1 MMITDHGNN
10 HKEIKL
16 THGKLHV
23 FANDEVFEQ
32 LEPNV
37 YTMADHNLQI
47 PRNVYMSYTPDA
59 HIGVGTCIGTTA
71 VWNMNDGFVSPSIV
85 GSDIGCGMRVHLTS
99 LAKEDIQNKKLRR
112 EMIEAIEKYV
122 PTNERGKSFYK
133 NIRVEKIV
141 TEGIYGLPPQYV
153 PDYYTP
159 KNRRSLT
166 HVEHAKFEFETDY
179 LEDVPEKIWD
189 RAWQQIGTLGG
200 GNHFIEIQ
208 HLTIHEEQREIA
220 EKWGLFDGQVVVMIH
235 SGSRAW
241 GGMLGPQY
249 TRDFREAMYR
259 WGIESP
265 DPNLVYAPINSAEG
279 QTYINLMYSAL
290 NYAVVNRHMLA
301 YGVREGLKDVFGQSF
316 EMPVLYDLM
325 HNYAL
330 KEFHRNQ
337 PMLVHRKGTT
347 RALPKGHFLNAEV
360 YKETG
365 HPALIPGSMGTSSY
379 IMVGKEEGKKN
390 FYSICHGAGRVR
402 SRRATKQL
410 VSVDQFEQSLRVGT
424 DDEVLV
430 NHRTLESIL
439 DECPQAYKDVDQI
452 IDSIVGAKLASV
464 VAECKPMAVLKGV

>member
-1 MMITDHGNN
+1 MIKDHGNN

-16 THGKLHV
+16 THGNLHV
-23 FANDEVFEQ
+23 FANDVVFHQ
-32 LEPNV
+32 LDDKV
-37 YTMADHNLQI
+37 FTMADHNLKI

-59 HIGVGTCIGTTA
+59 HVGVGTCIGTTA
-71 VWNMNDGFVSPSIV
+71 VWNMKDGFVSPSIV
-85 GSDIGCGMRVHLTS
+85 GSDIGCGMRVHLTP
-99 LAKEDIQNKKLRR
+99 LTKEDVKSKKLRR
-112 EMIEAIEKYV
+112 EMIQAIEKYV
-122 PTNERGKSFYK
+122 PTNERGKTFYK
-133 NIRVEKIV
+133 NVRIEKV
-141 TEGIYGLPPQYV
+141 VKEGLYGLPSQYV

-166 HVEHAKFEFETDY
+166 HVEHAKFDFQADY
-179 LEDVPEKIWD
+179 LEYVPEKNWA

-200 GNHFIEIQ
+200 GNHFIELQ
-208 HLTIHEEQREIA
+208 TIKVKEEQREIA
-220 EKWGLFDGQVVVMIH
+220 KKWGLFDGQVVIMIH

-249 TRDFREAMYR
+249 IRDFREAMHL
-259 WGIESP
+259 WGIDSP
-265 DPNLVYAPINSAEG
+265 DPNLVYAPI
-279 QTYINLMYSAL
+279 QTDVAQRYIHLMYSAL

-301 YGVREGLKDVFGQSF
+301 YGVREGLKDVFGNDL
-316 EMPVLYDLM
+316 ETPVLYDLM

-347 RALPKGHFLNAEV
+347 RALPAGHELNTKA

-379 IMVGKEEGKKN
+379 IMVGNEQGKKN

-402 SRRATKQL
+402 SRRATKKT
-410 VSVDQFEQSLRVGT
+410 VTVDQFEKSLRVGT
-424 DDEVLV
+424 DDEIIV

-452 IDSIVGAKLASV
+452 IDSIEGASLATV
-464 VAECKPMAVLKGV
+464 VAECKPIAVLKGV

>member
-1 MMITDHGNN
+1 MIKDHGNN
-10 HKEIKL
+10 HKEVTL
-16 THGKLHV
+16 THGNLHV

-32 LEPNV
+32 LGDKV
-37 YTMADHNLQI
+37 YTMADNNLQI

-59 HIGVGTCIGTTA
+59 HVGVGTCIGTTA
-71 VWNMNDGFVSPSIV
+71 VWNMKDGFVSPSIV
-85 GSDIGCGMRVHLTS
+85 GSDIGCGMRVHLTP
-99 LAKEDIQNKKLRR
+99 LTKKDIQNKKLRR
-112 EMIEAIEKYV
+112 EMIQAIEKYV

-133 NIRVEKIV
+133 NIKVEKIV
-141 TEGIYGLPPQYV
+141 QEGIYGLPTQYV

-166 HVEHAKFEFETDY
+166 NVEHAKFEFQTDD
-179 LEDVPEKIWD
+179 LEYVSEKIWN

-208 HLTIHEEQREIA
+208 HLTISEQQREIA
-220 EKWGLFDGQVVVMIH
+220 EKWGLFDGQIVIMIH

-249 TRDFREAMYR
+249 TRDFREAMLL

-265 DPNLVYAPINSAEG
+265 DPNLVYAPINTAEG
-279 QTYINLMYSAL
+279 QRYINLMYSAL

-301 YGVREGLKDVFGQSF
+301 YGVHEGLKDFFGKSF

-347 RALPKGHFLNAEV
+347 RALPAGHFLNTEA

-379 IMVGKEEGKKN
+379 IMVGKEIGQKN

-402 SRRATKQL
+402 SRRATKRL
-410 VSVDQFEQSLRVGT
+410 ISVDQFENSLRVGT
-424 DDEVLV
+424 DEEVLV

-452 IDSIVGAKLASV
+452 IDSIEGANLATT
-464 VAECKPMAVLKGV
+464 VAVCKPMAVLKGV

>member
-1 MMITDHGNN
+1 MIKDHGNN

-16 THGKLHV
+16 THGNLHV
-23 FANDEVFEQ
+23 FANDVVFHQ
-32 LEPNV
+32 LDNKV
-37 YTMADHNLQI
+37 YAMADNNLQI

-59 HIGVGTCIGTTA
+59 HVGVGTCIGTTA
-71 VWNMNDGFVSPSIV
+71 VWNMGDGFVSPSIV
-85 GSDIGCGMRVHLTS
+85 GSDIGCGMRVHLTP
-99 LAKEDIQNKKLRR
+99 LTKEDVKSKKLRR

-122 PTNERGKSFYK
+122 PTNERGKTFYK

-141 TEGIYGLPPQYV
+141 QEGLYGLPAKYV

-166 HVEHAKFEFETDY
+166 HVEHAKFDFQTDY
-179 LEDVPEKIWD
+179 LDEIPEKIWA

-200 GNHFIEIQ
+200 GNHFIELQTVHIA
-208 HLTIHEEQREIA
+208 EEKRDIA
-220 EKWGLFDGQVVVMIH
+220 EKWGLFDGQVVIMIH

-249 TRDFREAMYR
+249 IRDFREAMDL
-259 WGIESP
+259 WGIQSP
-265 DPNLVYAPINSAEG
+265 DPNLVYAPIQTEVG
-279 QTYINLMYSAL
+279 QKYINLMYSAL

-301 YGVREGLKDVFGQSF
+301 YGVREGLKEVFGKDL
-316 EMPVLYDLM
+316 ETPVLYDLM

-347 RALPKGHFLNAEV
+347 RALPAGHALNSEA

-379 IMVGKEEGKKN
+379 IMVGEETGKKN

-402 SRRATKQL
+402 SRRATKKT
-410 VSVDQFEQSLRVGT
+410 VTVDQFEKSLRVGT
-424 DDEVLV
+424 DDEIIV

-452 IDSIVGAKLASV
+452 IDSIVGANLASV
-464 VAECKPMAVLKGV
+464 VAECKPIAVLKGV